1 MSKLLSQLLSVDY
14 PTTTEFGTPA
24 VREGYYLTPDKM
36 AHWGGM
42 PYVRRFHGVTV
53 AVQPGSTP
61 EFRHNLYCRLFN
73 KVDPDRYL
81 PECWR
86 PVGYRSP
93 EMEAQSRSWV
103 DDTTDIDVGRGMLT
117 AMVTYFE
124 PSPEMME
131 VQRRALVGS
140 MVPTLTTKYPPM
152 DSNAVSDF
160 LKRLDRRIPK
170 DKM

>member
-73 KVDPDRYL
+73 KVDPDSYL

-86 PVGYRSP
+86 PVGHWSP
-93 EMEAQSRSWV
+93 
-103 DDTTDIDVGRGMLT
+103 DIDDMGRGLYS
-117 AMVTYFE
+117 AMVTYFDI
-124 PSPEMME
+124 SPEMME
-131 VQRRALVGS
+131 AQRRALVGN
-140 MVPTLTTKYPPM
+140 MIPTLTTKYPLM